1 MTEESKPKKA
11 RAVKATPSLRPALPQ
26 KEDGSTDWRKIVS
39 PQNVILNPHF
49 YARIG
54 IDSESLE
61 ESEKDRLKSEAPD
74 EGLIILLAGFREIAK
89 RRGVSKTIFKLCE
102 RQDHR
107 AVVSVEITLV
117 PTVDEPYETVISGLA
132 NCSVDNCSP
141 NFFKYAE
148 ALASNR
154 AECRAL
160 RQALNIASVSFEELD
175 PNDKPEIKTV
185 PNAVN
190 LLIKAMEENGYQATD
205 IPKLME
211 AGGYTLSSK
220 WSGTI
225 ESMENPEIFTVVGI
239 IERNK
244 KK

>member
-1 MTEESKPKKA
+1 MSEETKTKKT
-11 RAVKATPSLRPALPQ
+11 RTIKASPSLRPALPQ

-39 PQNVILNPHF
+39 SQNIILNPHF

-61 ESEKDRLKSEAPD
+61 ESEKERLKAEAPD
-74 EGLIILLAGFREIAK
+74 EGLIILLAGFREIARK
-89 RRGVSKTIFKLCE
+89 RGVSKTIFKLCE

-107 AVVSVEITLV
+107 AVVSVEMTLV
-117 PTVDEPYETVISGLA
+117 PTVDEPYETVISSLA

-185 PNAVN
+185 PNAAN
-190 LLIKAMEENGYQATD
+190 LLIKAMVETGYTAAD

-211 AGGYTLSSK
+211 SGGYTLSGK
-220 WSGTI
+220 WNGTV

-244 KK
+244 NK